1 MDMNYGGEGWREGV
15 CRMEWSEGGKWD
27 NCISIINKIYL
38 KNKIK
43 LEKKIKLKCLAFT
56 YQYF

>member
-1 MDMNYGGEGWREGV
+1 MGGECGREGV

-27 NCISIINKIYL
+27 NCIGIINKIYL

-43 LEKKIKLKCLAFT
+43 LEKK
-56 YQYF
+56 